1 MTDERRKD
9 IGMKVMIG
17 IFLGLVGLLSTLF
30 VNAAWVTANDGR
42 RMGEE
47 NSKNIAV
54 IIANYNNLSNSIID
68 IKLDVKEILRRSTDN
83 HGTKP

>member
-1 MTDERRKD
+1 MTDDRRKD
-9 IGMKVMIG
+9 IGIKVMIG

-68 IKLDVKEILRRSTDN
+68 IKLDVKEILRRSDES
-83 HGTKP
+83 K